1 MRLPQ
6 RVLVFSTLLLAVTA
20 VLAQDQRPTGVL
32 RLRVRVKAD
41 DTSPLRGLARKRF
54 FLIPGTLEQNRTLID
69 AIERQ
74 PLVTR
79 DCYYRKLNA
88 SQALIDWLKTGD

>member
-1 MRLPQ
+1 M
-6 RVLVFSTLLLAVTA
+6 
-20 VLAQDQRPTGVL
+20 L

-41 DTSPLRGLARKRF
+41 DTAPLRGLARKRF

-74 PLVTR
+74 NLTSR
-79 DCYYRKLNA
+79 DCYYQKIGA
-88 SQALIDWLKTGD
+88 SAALIDWLSR